1 MSPTEQLFTDTHGT
15 PLSAGIRPREA
26 DLTVGG
32 SHKSRYMDIARKIEN
47 TFTAVSPIHPK
58 AGYEKI
64 KDGRIMAQK
73 LSTRIEEDMGG
84 IQTRAAK
91 PVGNWTWDAED
102 KAAKTISANLLS
114 MSKIKEEA
122 VREAAIAK
130 EEVAKA
136 VEAAAAKKAA
146 KEGSTVVKEPLSAA
160 DAYEQAWE
168 GHEAPNP

>member
-1 MSPTEQLFTDTHGT
+1 
-15 PLSAGIRPREA
+15 
-26 DLTVGG
+26 
-32 SHKSRYMDIARKIEN
+32 
-47 TFTAVSPIHPK
+47 
-58 AGYEKI
+58 
-64 KDGRIMAQK
+64 
-73 LSTRIEEDMGG
+73 
-84 IQTRAAK
+84 
-91 PVGNWTWDAED
+91 
-102 KAAKTISANLLS
+102 